1 MAKDSSVII
10 EMPISGEVP
19 STEFGLHI
27 DARLTPKQSTV
38 LRRIANQLDK
48 QQARLENGKRI
59 VNATDAFKFM
69 LEQAAE
75 SSMQKSA

>member
-1 MAKDSSVII
+1 MAKDSTVLI

-19 STEFGLHI
+19 ATEFGLHI

-48 QQARLENGKRI
+48 GQARLENGKRI
-59 VNATDAFKFM
+59 VNATDAVKFM
-69 LEQAAE
+69 LEQAAD
-75 SSMQKSA
+75 SLLQKV